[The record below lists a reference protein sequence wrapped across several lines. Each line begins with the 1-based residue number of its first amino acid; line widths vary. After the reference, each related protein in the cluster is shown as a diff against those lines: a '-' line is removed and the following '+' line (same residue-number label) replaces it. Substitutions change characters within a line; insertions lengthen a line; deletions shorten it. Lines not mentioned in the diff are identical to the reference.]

1 MWYVYI
7 LRSQQDNNLYIGSTN
22 DLHRRL
28 HEHNS
33 GHVMAT
39 QSRLPFTLESYIA
52 VRSEKKARELEV
64 YLKSGSGHAILK
76 KRIL

>member
-22 DLHRRL
+22 DLRRRF
-28 HEHNS
+28 HEHNA
-33 GHVMAT
+33 GHVTAT
-39 QSRLPFTLESYIA
+39 KSRLPFTLESYIA
-52 VRSEKKARELEV
+52 VRSEEKARELEV
-64 YLKSGSGHAILK
+64 YFKSGSGHAILK